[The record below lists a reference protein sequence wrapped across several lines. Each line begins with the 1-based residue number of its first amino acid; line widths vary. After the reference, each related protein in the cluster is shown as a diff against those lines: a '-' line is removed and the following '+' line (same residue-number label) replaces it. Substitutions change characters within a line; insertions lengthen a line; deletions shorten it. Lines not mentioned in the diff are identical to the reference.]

1 MKMFPLILFLIPFL
15 AFGSARTFDFKD
27 PKGVN
32 TIIFQLDALLE
43 SINGSAGGISGKV
56 SLTDN
61 PAATEGS
68 IFRMPNPFELTTQFY
83 RNICTVKAG

>member
-1 MKMFPLILFLIPFL
+1 MFAGLKRPSLGFAFPLVPYYFFVLKKMFEKSSYFNGNPLMKMFPLILFLIPFL

-43 SINGSAGGISGKV
+43 SINGSAGGI
-56 SLTDN
+56 
-61 PAATEGS
+61 
-68 IFRMPNPFELTTQFY
+68 
-83 RNICTVKAG
+83 